1 MTVELKDQ
9 ESMSEPRASY
19 SKCIKGRRLIQKKAN
34 LVVSYFKPKIYF
46 KQKIQSEW
54 YSFFDYLFFK

>member
-46 KQKIQSEW
+46 KHKIENE
-54 YSFFDYLFFK
+54 